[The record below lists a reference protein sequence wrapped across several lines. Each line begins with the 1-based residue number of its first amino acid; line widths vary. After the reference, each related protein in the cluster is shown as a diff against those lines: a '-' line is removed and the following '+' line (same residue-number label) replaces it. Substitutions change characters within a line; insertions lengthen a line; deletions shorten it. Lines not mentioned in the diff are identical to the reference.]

1 RVPDGCV
8 CFQVFGGNF
17 LQTLSLSR
25 LSRHLLQG
33 HLLLEWIVVSDF
45 LDSVFFY
52 NAQTQQAQVAID
64 HVTGAL
70 AQRGGEAA
78 VDAVDASDL
87 EALPDDGQPGVAG
100 EGAATG
106 AELYVGHGTVWVN
119 GDNGY
124 IAMQVSGLE
133 VLPGA
138 GLTDSGEW
146 FGSCLARF
154 GAYTQNKNCIL
165 MSTPTSL
172 RVMSNFYLRDRA
184 SN

>member
-1 RVPDGCV
+1 M
-8 CFQVFGGNF
+8 
-17 LQTLSLSR
+17 
-25 LSRHLLQG
+25 
-33 HLLLEWIVVSDF
+33 LEGLVAAEV
-45 LDSVFFY
+45 LDSVIVAH
-52 NAQTQQAQVAID
+52 AQTQQAQVALD
-64 HVTGAL
+64 HVTGAH

-138 GLTDSGEW
+138 GLTDSGIIHDGLT
-146 FGSCLARF
+146 GSRKMT
-154 GAYTQNKNCIL
+154 GALGHLLERYRRRLTAKVGVL
-165 MSTPTSL
+165 SPEKPSDL
-172 RVMSNFYLRDRA
+172 LVDF
-184 SN
+184 

>member
-1 RVPDGCV
+1 M
-8 CFQVFGGNF
+8 
-17 LQTLSLSR
+17 
-25 LSRHLLQG
+25 
-33 HLLLEWIVVSDF
+33 LEGLVAAEV
-45 LDSVFFY
+45 LDSVIVAH
-52 NAQTQQAQVAID
+52 AQTQQAQVALD
-64 HVTGAL
+64 HVTGAH

-138 GLTDSGEW
+138 GLTDSGLSY
-146 FGSCLARF
+146 FKDG
-154 GAYTQNKNCIL
+154 K
-165 MSTPTSL
+165 
-172 RVMSNFYLRDRA
+172 
-184 SN
+184 